1 MNRDTRGRFKSKEII
16 FSLPSAAMFANSLIA
31 ILILLPW
38 IYVAF
43 KFNLAE
49 KAYYLLNSL
58 FFDESK
64 CRCQNLDN
72 GESKY

>member
-16 FSLPSAAMFANSLIA
+16 FSLPSAAMIANSIIA

-49 KAYYLLNSL
+49 KVYYVLNSL

>member
-1 MNRDTRGRFKSKEII
+1 MNKNTKGRFKSKEII
-16 FSLPSAAMFANSLIA
+16 FSLPSATMIANSIIA
-31 ILILLPW
+31 ILILLPF
-38 IYVAF
+38 YVAF

-49 KAYYLLNSL
+49 KVYYVLNSL

>member
-1 MNRDTRGRFKSKEII
+1 MNRDNRGRFKWKKII
-16 FSLPSAAMFANSLIA
+16 FSLPSAAMIANSIIA
-31 ILILLPW
+31 ILILLSW
-38 IYVAF
+38 ICVEF

-49 KAYYLLNSL
+49 KVYYLLNSL

-64 CRCQNLDN
+64 CRSQNLDN